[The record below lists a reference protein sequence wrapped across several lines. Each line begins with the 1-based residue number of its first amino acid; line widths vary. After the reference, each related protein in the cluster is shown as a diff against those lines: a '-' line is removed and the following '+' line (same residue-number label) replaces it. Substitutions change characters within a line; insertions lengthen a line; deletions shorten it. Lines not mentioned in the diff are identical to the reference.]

1 MILSALRTARKLRI
15 SPNIRLYHASSHL
28 QARRYYPYTLSAGS
42 SGSSNNS
49 DSGNMLKK
57 PAAVD
62 KLPKSDVKKEDTNK
76 DAPEKKE
83 KEPKEKEIKEDKPKE
98 DKPKEEK
105 NLVVKSRPSRQLS
118 SSKGAIDGKNPG
130 KKGISCLTQTLHLR
144 SRDFLPSR

>member
-1 MILSALRTARKLRI
+1 MILSALRTARKLTI

-49 DSGNMLKK
+49 DSGNKLKK

-62 KLPKSDVKKEDTNK
+62 KLPKSDVKKEDANK

-83 KEPKEKEIKEDKPKE
+83 KEPKEKEIKE